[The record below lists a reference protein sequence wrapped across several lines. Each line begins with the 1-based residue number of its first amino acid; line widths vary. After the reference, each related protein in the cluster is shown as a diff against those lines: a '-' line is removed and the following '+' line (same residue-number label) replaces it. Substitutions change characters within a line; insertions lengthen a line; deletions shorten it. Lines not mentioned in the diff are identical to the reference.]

1 MPTIVI
7 TGASRGIGKGLARA
21 YAADGWSVIA
31 TARSDEDLAAL
42 EGIENV
48 EAMKLD
54 VADDASRDAFVA
66 ALGDRPIDVL
76 LNNAGILD
84 GGRPTVEGWQKSFLV
99 NTIAP
104 TLLSHALADNVAAS
118 DRKVIAVMSS
128 KVGSIADNTS
138 GGIVMYR
145 SSKTATNMAFKCL
158 EIELAPRGIATV
170 ILHPGWVQ
178 TDMGGENALIDVDT
192 SVAGLRARIDET
204 NGSNSGRYVTY
215 DGRSIAW

>member
-7 TGASRGIGKGLARA
+7 TGASRGIGKGLAEA

-31 TARSDEDLAAL
+31 TARSDEDLAQL
-42 EGIENV
+42 DGIDNV

-84 GGRPTVEGWQKSFLV
+84 HDAANVAGWQKSFLV

-104 TLLSHALADNVAAS
+104 YLLSQALADNVAAS
-118 DRKVIAVMSS
+118 DRKVVAVMSS
-128 KVGSIADNTS
+128 KVGSIDDNS
-138 GGIVMYR
+138 GGGIVMYR
-145 SSKTATNMAFKCL
+145 SSKTATNMAFRCL
-158 EIELAPRGIATV
+158 EIEHRDRGISTV

-178 TDMGGENALIDVDT
+178 TDMGGENALISVDT
-192 SVAGLRARIDET
+192 SVAGLRARIAET
-204 NGSNSGRYVTY
+204 NSGNSGRFVAY
-215 DGRSIAW
+215 DGEAIAW